1 MHLDLTKMDPF
12 QTSFDFNPRHKG
24 RCDLC
29 LDDVTV
35 LIDISQDGD
44 GSCMCCGDCL
54 VPELYGDA
62 DVSSI
67 DPLAEIYSP
76 ELAEVSRK
84 RAEPPTSMVKD
95 TNPKTIYGKAK
106 PAISLIP
113 ATSLVH
119 IADAFGDGAAKYGPA
134 NWRNDPVSVTTYADA
149 ALRHLFAW
157 FDGEET
163 AEDSGVHHL
172 AHAAACLCIIM
183 DAQEQ
188 RSLVDDRPTAGRT
201 SAVLKRLTKKL

>member
-1 MHLDLTKMDPF
+1 MKTSGLPLDLTKMEAF
-12 QTSFDFNPRHKG
+12 QTSFDFTPRHKG

-29 LDDVTV
+29 LEDVSV
-35 LIDISQDGD
+35 LIDISHDGD

-54 VPELYGDA
+54 MPEAYADA
-62 DVSSI
+62 DVSAVDSM
-67 DPLAEIYSP
+67 AEI
-76 ELAEVSRK
+76 V
-84 RAEPPTSMVKD
+84 VKD

-113 ATSLVH
+113 APSLVH
-119 IADAFGDGAAKYGPA
+119 IADAFRDGAIKYGPA
-134 NWRNDPVSVTTYADA
+134 NWRNDPVSVTTYTDA
-149 ALRHLFAW
+149 ALRHVFAW
-157 FDGEET
+157 FDGEEV

-172 AHAAACLCIIM
+172 AHAAACLCILM

-188 RSLVDDRPTAGRT
+188 STLVDDRPTKGRT

>member
-1 MHLDLTKMDPF
+1 MKTSGLPLDLTKTEAF
-12 QTSFDFNPRHKG
+12 QTSFDFAPRHKG

-29 LDDVTV
+29 LEDATV

-44 GSCMCCGDCL
+44 GACMCCDQCF
-54 VPELYGDA
+54 EYADA
-62 DVSSI
+62 DEALI
-67 DPLAEIYSP
+67 DTMAEIYNPIVRYPKPDS
-76 ELAEVSRK
+76 L
-84 RAEPPTSMVKD
+84 VKD
-95 TNPKTIYGKAK
+95 TNPKTMYGKAK

-113 ATSLVH
+113 APALVH
-119 IADAFGDGAAKYGPA
+119 IADAFRDGAAKYGPA

-157 FDGEET
+157 FDGEEV

-172 AHAAACLCIIM
+172 AHAAACLCILM

-188 RSLVDDRPTAGRT
+188 HSLVDDRPTAGRT

>member
-44 GSCMCCGDCL
+44 GACMCCDQCF
-54 VPELYGDA
+54 EYADA

-67 DPLAEIYSP
+67 DTMAEI
-76 ELAEVSRK
+76 V
-84 RAEPPTSMVKD
+84 VKD

-113 ATSLVH
+113 APSLVH
-119 IADAFGDGAAKYGPA
+119 IADAFRDGANKYGPA

-172 AHAAACLCIIM
+172 AHAAACLCILM

-188 RSLVDDRPTAGRT
+188 HSLVDDRPTAGRT

>member
-1 MHLDLTKMDPF
+1 MHLDLTKMTPF
-12 QTSFDFNPRHKG
+12 QTSFDFAPRHKG

-29 LDDVTV
+29 LDDVSV
-35 LIDISQDGD
+35 LIDISPDGD

-54 VPELYGDA
+54 IPEL
-62 DVSSI
+62 I
-67 DPLAEIYSP
+67 DDSPIDTMAETYTP
-76 ELAEVSRK
+76 
-84 RAEPPTSMVKD
+84 VKD
-95 TNPKTIYGKAK
+95 TNPKTMYGKAK

-119 IADAFGDGAAKYGPA
+119 IADAFRDGAAKYGPA

-172 AHAAACLCIIM
+172 AHAAACLCILM

-188 RSLVDDRPTAGRT
+188 HSLVDDRPTAGRT